1 MYPERLSDEMVEK
14 LVDKY
19 FFHVKVSDLSWAEN
33 IGGKDY
39 EKTTSGDLFTL
50 SEGVAPY
57 VLRCTLARDHL
68 DETRNHEIPLVRLS
82 VISKK
87 KNTESTKPVNERIA
101 VAFSLSHYISDGT
114 TYFQL
119 LNMISGQDEIT
130 TMNCVRVE
138 GFNGSTPFMHSL
150 IFICLTMQSIIIQ
163 FLLHFLGRE
172 IQMVPTIT
180 HVQKSYIDERK
191 KELNV
196 GDNWVS
202 TNDIIV
208 SDAARQ
214 YRAGTTMMSVSLRDR
229 VPDVTKNMAGEE
241 ELLVFGYCLAHTFIL
256 DCKLLYLK
264 GAYVRLMLMKECTAK
279 SPQNVR
285 RILMDGPTSASWD
298 ISIFSILSTIF
309 SRVMLCTSWSTDSK
323 ELLVYGT
330 SLFMEV

>member
-1 MYPERLSDEMVEK
+1 MNNDKMKVVYLNEGERLLFKISCTPISSVSILQRTSTNKGDLTLTLNKLKTRFCKVIQANPWLCGYIASCKVTNKPCLKYPERLSDEVVEK

-19 FFHVKVSDLSWAEN
+19 FFHVEVNDLSWAES
-33 IGGKDY
+33 IGGEDY
-39 EKTTSGDLFTL
+39 KKTTSGDLFTL
-50 SEGVAPY
+50 SEGVSPY
-57 VLRCTLARDHL
+57 VLRLTLARDHL

-87 KNTESTKPVNERIA
+87 NNAESTKLVNERIA

-130 TMNCVRVE
+130 SFNCDRVE
-138 GFNGSTPFMHSL
+138 GFNGSTPLTHSL
-150 IFICLTMQSIIIQ
+150 LFLCLTVQLMIIK
-163 FLLHFLGRE
+163 FVFHFFGRK

-180 HVQKSYIDERK
+180 HVQKSYIDARK

-229 VPDVTKNMAGEE
+229 VPDVTKGMAGEE
-241 ELLVFGYCLAHTFIL
+241 E
-256 DCKLLYLK
+256 
-264 GAYVRLMLMKECTAK
+264 
-279 SPQNVR
+279 
-285 RILMDGPTSASWD
+285 
-298 ISIFSILSTIF
+298 
-309 SRVMLCTSWSTDSK
+309 
-323 ELLVYGT
+323 
-330 SLFMEV
+330 